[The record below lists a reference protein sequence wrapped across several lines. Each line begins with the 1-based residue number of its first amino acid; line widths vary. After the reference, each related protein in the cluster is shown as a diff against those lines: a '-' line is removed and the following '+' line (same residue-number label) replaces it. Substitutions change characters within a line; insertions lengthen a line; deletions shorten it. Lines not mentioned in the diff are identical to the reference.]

1 MILEYWLGGAVSLG
15 ILVYLFYVLL
25 HPDRF

>member
-1 MILEYWLGGAVSLG
+1 MLLECWLGGVISVG
-15 ILVYLFYVLL
+15 ILIYLFYVLL

>member
-1 MILEYWLGGAVSLG
+1 MVLEYWLGGAVSVG

-25 HPDRF
+25 NPERF

>member
-1 MILEYWLGGAVSLG
+1 MVLEYWLGAGVSIA

>member
-1 MILEYWLGGAVSLG
+1 MVLEYWLGGIISVG

>member
-1 MILEYWLGGAVSLG
+1 MVLEYWLGGVISIA
-15 ILVYLFYVLL
+15 ILAYLFYVLL

>member
-1 MILEYWLGGAVSLG
+1 MILEYWLGSAVSVG

>member
-1 MILEYWLGGAVSLG
+1 MALEYWLGGVISIG

>member
-1 MILEYWLGGAVSLG
+1 MFLEYWLGGIISVV